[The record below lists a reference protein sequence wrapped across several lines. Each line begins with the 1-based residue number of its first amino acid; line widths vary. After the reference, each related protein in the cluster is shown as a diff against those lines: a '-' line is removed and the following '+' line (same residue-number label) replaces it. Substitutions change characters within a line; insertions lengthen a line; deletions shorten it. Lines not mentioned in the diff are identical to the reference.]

1 MKSNLGKFVA
11 LALGLGLATETF
23 AEEWNVSTWGKRRAF
38 TEHIEKLAELVSA
51 KTNGEFTMNV
61 SYGGLSKNQKI
72 WMVFPLVLLKWH
84 NFVPDITVI
93 RTDKQLLYLNYL
105 FLVLKL

>member
-1 MKSNLGKFVA
+1 MKRSIGKFVA
-11 LALGLGLATETF
+11 LALGLGLATEAF

-61 SYGGLSKNQKI
+61 SYGGLSKKPRKFRWYI
-72 WMVFPLVLLKWH
+72 DRCF
-84 NFVPDITVI
+84 
-93 RTDKQLLYLNYL
+93 
-105 FLVLKL
+105 

>member
-1 MKSNLGKFVA
+1 MKRNLGKFVA
-11 LALGLGLATETF
+11 LALGLGLATESF

-61 SYGGLSKNQKI
+61 SYGGLSKNRENLDGI
-72 WMVFPLVLLKWH
+72 LLVPSRWH
-84 NFVPDITVI
+84 NFVLVI
-93 RTDKQLLYLNYL
+93 IATKTEL
-105 FLVLKL
+105 